1 MDNNPPRPAE
11 NLPKPK
17 ELADKP
23 RTRGA
28 RAGKSARRKR
38 EAWQRWGFAQEEN
51 SGRFADPDSV
61 PFLRPDGSTRPKLR
75 LPKVKPWSQGEEAN
89 IEVVSDEEEVE
100 VASSSSARAPTLP
113 PKPKY
118 RTAPAK
124 ASGAVPA
131 ETASPKASRGCTRK
145 GYTFE
150 GIRGC
155 TR

>member
-1 MDNNPPRPAE
+1 MLGRGSP
-11 NLPKPK
+11 
-17 ELADKP
+17 
-23 RTRGA
+23 RGA
-28 RAGKSARRKR
+28 SERLGRGGFSRRR
-38 EAWQRWGFAQEEN
+38 RN

-89 IEVVSDEEEVE
+89 IEVVSDEEEAE

-113 PKPKY
+113 PKPKI

-131 ETASPKASRGCTRK
+131 DTSSPRASGAVPVKATTSKASGAVPV
-145 GYTFE
+145 
-150 GIRGC
+150 
-155 TR
+155 